1 MTCPLCHGKGH
12 VPFDDTYEE
21 EVTLLEF
28 EHDLELLL
36 MKVQRRRNLLSKT
49 HCNSEF

>member
-1 MTCPLCHGKGH
+1 MTYPLCHGKGH
-12 VPFDDTYEE
+12 ESIKDTYEE